1 MTNSPKNTRCICLEN
16 GFIIRK
22 NDILQVAENDLAKCT
37 EYAGF
42 YKNPS
47 EKGQLGVV
55 QVAVIFLSI

>member
-1 MTNSPKNTRCICLEN
+1 MR
-16 GFIIRK
+16 R

-47 EKGQLGVV
+47 EEGQLGVV